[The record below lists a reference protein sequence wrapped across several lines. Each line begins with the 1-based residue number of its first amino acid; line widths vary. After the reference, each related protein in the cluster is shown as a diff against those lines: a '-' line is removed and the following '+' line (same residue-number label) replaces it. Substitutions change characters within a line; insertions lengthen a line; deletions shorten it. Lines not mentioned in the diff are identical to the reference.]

1 MESNSTLHCEVWCK
15 CFHAARGR
23 STFHWT
29 TAVLARCLS
38 PSSVSFSVLGDA
50 GTEISFLKRRLVM
63 LQDGIMVVPGTTV
76 EKVLKHYEQFF
87 GTARMQ
93 KTPCDSGIQQQDLTQ
108 ELGQVE
114 ASRYRSIIGLL
125 VYICPEIEL
134 TSCSL

>member
-1 MESNSTLHCEVWCK
+1 MLHVDDLLFTGQRQYWHDVFLPAMQHK
-15 CFHAARGR
+15 F
-23 STFHWT
+23 
-29 TAVLARCLS
+29 
-38 PSSVSFSVLGDA
+38 SVSFSVLGDA